1 MAHPTTPGGSGCAL
15 CGLQG
20 NPAASP
26 PKRTTRSGL
35 QEGDEGTPSW
45 GRNLLPLPGA
55 RAPKGQGS
63 SHYGPGWEPP
73 PPGGHPSCGW
83 PHHPPEGG
91 SSWQEAFGW
100 SGIPIAGGWRV
111 NNHSPNR
118 RDRNGR
124 DNQMTQPIT
133 VQRVPSKP
141 CVTPGSTG
149 RQGVP
154 APSSATAWQDEV
166 YPTGGKCVAD
176 SPARNGTGCPWHPA
190 SRLVHPHRVSG
201 RPEKWAHCTRSVN
214 VAQLPMSWSA
224 SHSHTLNR
232 MDVASSPKG
241 TDLRNTGWRWQSVTM
256 SLSLCVLSAQ
266 LGKGQGEGGDRLLL

>member
-1 MAHPTTPGGSGCAL
+1 MGAKLAPAPGRQGSQGTRELSLWSGMGTSPTWGASLMWLASSSSGGGSGWSRRL
-15 CGLQG
+15 LGG
-20 NPAASP
+20 VASP
-26 PKRTTRSGL
+26 ASP
-35 QEGDEGTPSW
+35 
-45 GRNLLPLPGA
+45 LLA
-55 RAPKGQGS
+55 
-63 SHYGPGWEPP
+63 
-73 PPGGHPSCGW
+73 
-83 PHHPPEGG
+83 
-91 SSWQEAFGW
+91 
-100 SGIPIAGGWRV
+100 AGV

-241 TDLRNTGWRWQSVTM
+241 TDLRNTGWRWQSVTW